1 MKRKKNVYVAT
12 SKSIIRPVEP
22 FILTYLFW
30 SIIHLGWRI
39 TLTMGSHYI
48 DKINHFQTVLLIF
61 LIRVEI
67 TIPFA
72 EIARLQLYIMIN
84 KIPPKSE
91 EIIKCSKEMVR
102 LLNFLRTY
110 SMQQHNLAQ
119 L

>member
-12 SKSIIRPVEP
+12 SKSIIRQVEP

-30 SIIHLGWRI
+30 NIIHLAWRI

-48 DKINHFQTVLLIF
+48 DKITHFQTVLLIF

-84 KIPPKSE
+84 KIPPKS
-91 EIIKCSKEMVR
+91 
-102 LLNFLRTY
+102 
-110 SMQQHNLAQ
+110 
-119 L
+119 